1 MKKEAAT
8 CKRIQ
13 LREKERGKE
22 NASQCNGKEKE
33 NDRGNFD
40 FVFCIRS
47 LVIYRVDI
55 YVDAQRASTKP
66 SPKGDTMT
74 MMAMTMTMKTTA
86 KNRNIIHKLLLLL
99 LVLGVFER
107 EKKL

>member
-1 MKKEAAT
+1 M
-8 CKRIQ
+8 
-13 LREKERGKE
+13 REKERGKE

-47 LVIYRVDI
+47 LVIYRVARVDI

-107 EKKL
+107 EKEL